1 MRSQTGF
8 GLLFALMAATLFAV
22 VGVAVLPQSLAA
34 QSGGSGI
41 AREPVSLPDTTP
53 DLDGLAPQEAPRVQG
68 VLLGAFMGA
77 SLGGFTGFVFYEAAM
92 EECAPRST
100 GTGSSFPFYFECNTP
115 TQARF
120 TAYSAL
126 GGGVIGALVGSLR
139 SGHGPSS
146 QWSVLPS
153 GEGRVTLRCSS
164 LRAPGGRGEACTPSR
179 PSGNLDVAGPPRP
192 PPCPGGGN
200 ARGAGPGAADR
211 RGHPF
216 HHAAIRTGGLG
227 ESESSIQHCRSRAPA
242 SHQTELIFLPRRSDP
257 RRASR
262 PSSQRNRP

>member
-41 AREPVSLPDTTP
+41 VREPVSLPDTTP
-53 DLDGLAPQEAPRVQG
+53 DQRGPVAQEAPRFRGGLVG
-68 VLLGAFMGA
+68 GFVGA
-77 SLGGFTGFVFYEAAM
+77 SLGASVGFVFYEAAM

-100 GTGSSFPFYFECNTP
+100 GTGDSFPFYFECNTP

-126 GGGVIGALVGSLR
+126 VGGVIGALVGSLR
-139 SGHGPSS
+139 SGHGRSS

-153 GEGRVTLRCSS
+153 GEGGVMLR
-164 LRAPGGRGEACTPSR
+164 LQFP
-179 PSGNLDVAGPPRP
+179 AGPWRP
-192 PPCPGGGN
+192 W
-200 ARGAGPGAADR
+200 
-211 RGHPF
+211 
-216 HHAAIRTGGLG
+216 
-227 ESESSIQHCRSRAPA
+227 
-242 SHQTELIFLPRRSDP
+242 
-257 RRASR
+257 
-262 PSSQRNRP
+262 